1 MRILMTERLTLEPQ
15 EARHAEE
22 MYPVMCDPAIYE
34 FENEPPKSMEW
45 LRGRYAR
52 LASGKSPDGQE
63 LWLNWVLRLA
73 DGTVIG
79 YVQATLDAPAR
90 ATIAYELGS
99 TWWGLG
105 YASEAVRCML
115 DELEQNYGVFDFYA
129 TYKKK
134 NHRSAKLLRR
144 LAFVNCQA
152 GPGTPRQDTTQTLM
166 YLGR

>member
-1 MRILMTERLTLEPQ
+1 MRILITERLTLEPQ
-15 EARHAEE
+15 TARHAEE

-52 LASGKSPDGQE
+52 LESRKSPDGHEQ
-63 LWLNWVLRLA
+63 WLNWVIRLA

-99 TWWGLG
+99 RWWGQG
-105 YASEAVRCML
+105 YASEAVRAML
-115 DELEQNYGVFDFYA
+115 DELLQNYGVFDFYA

-144 LAFVNCQA
+144 LDFVNCEG
-152 GPGTPRQDTTQTLM
+152 GPGTPKVETAEVLM
-166 YLGR
+166 YLGC